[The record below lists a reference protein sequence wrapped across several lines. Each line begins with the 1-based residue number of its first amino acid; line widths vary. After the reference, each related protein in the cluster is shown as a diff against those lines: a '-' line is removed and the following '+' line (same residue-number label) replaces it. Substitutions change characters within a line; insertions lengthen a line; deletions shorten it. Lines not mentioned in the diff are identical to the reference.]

1 MAEIMEP
8 PYPATPSPSSRVR
21 TPPAP
26 HLGYSD
32 SYEPYTPRKS
42 SRIANRAANRTPSPR
57 VPSSRRQHQQHSDQ
71 PEETSDGSP
80 KSINQKKKS
89 TMGTPSLSPQKK
101 RIAAMDSPRRT
112 LTAASVSDAASALGF
127 TKKSAG
133 LLAPR
138 TTVASSSTGMLITPA
153 KTPQKPPTE
162 ESKAKV
168 EAFARTLFRA
178 EDEVMPSPRRVR
190 TQAHTLDSFTEQGS
204 DESFH
209 IHVDS
214 HERIP
219 EVDRSIDNPFYV
231 EPSRAPA
238 PSAPRRSQRQMVS
251 VPGEGQIT
259 IEEAIQREDG
269 LVTVFRGKKQFH
281 LFKKRASENIEGG
294 LESAVE
300 APVRRL
306 TRASVKPRLLFP
318 VAKPDV
324 PAISIEDEEAET
336 DIEDHVVEEAAQTLP
351 ITPAEAVEKVPGTP
365 EAPRF
370 APASPPTTVRA
381 TRKKATPTAASR
393 GKQASKQATIKGWR
407 QTKAGVSPTTTSQ
420 KRSAE
425 PLPVAGPSKRARI

>member
-42 SRIANRAANRTPSPR
+42 SRIAQRTANRTPSPR
-57 VPSSRRQHQQHSDQ
+57 VPSSRRQHQHPDQ
-71 PEETSDGSP
+71 PEQTSEGSP
-80 KSINQKKKS
+80 KSINNNKKKA
-89 TMGTPSLSPQKK
+89 TMATPSLSPQKK
-101 RIAAMDSPRRT
+101 RAAAMDSPRRT

-127 TKKSAG
+127 SRKSDA

-138 TTVASSSTGMLITPA
+138 ATVSRSSGMLITPA

-178 EDEVMPSPRRVR
+178 EDEVMPSPRRAR
-190 TQAHTLDSFTEQGS
+190 NQTHTLDSFTEQAS
-204 DESFH
+204 DESFQ

-231 EPSRAPA
+231 DPARPAAP
-238 PSAPRRSQRQMVS
+238 PAPRRSQRQMVS
-251 VPGEGQIT
+251 VPGEGQVS

-281 LFKKRASENIEGG
+281 LFKKRASENVEGG

-300 APVRRL
+300 PPVRRL

-318 VAKPDV
+318 VAKPEV
-324 PAISIEDEEAET
+324 PAITVEDEEAET
-336 DIEDHVVEEAAQTLP
+336 DIEDHVVEGVDAAEAAP
-351 ITPAEAVEKVPGTP
+351 ITPAEAIEKVPGTP

-381 TRKKATPTAASR
+381 TRKKAVP
-393 GKQASKQATIKGWR
+393 KQASKQGTISGWR
-407 QTKAGVSPTTTSQ
+407 QTKAGVSSASTSQ

-425 PLPVAGPSKRARI
+425 PLPAAGPSKRARI

>member
-8 PYPATPSPSSRVR
+8 PCPATPSPSSRVR

-26 HLGYSD
+26 QLGYSD

-57 VPSSRRQHQQHSDQ
+57 VPSSRRQHQHPDQ
-71 PEETSDGSP
+71 PEQTSEGSP

-89 TMGTPSLSPQKK
+89 TMATPSLSPQKK
-101 RIAAMDSPRRT
+101 RAAAMDSPRRT

-127 TKKSAG
+127 SRKSDS

-138 TTVASSSTGMLITPA
+138 ATVSASSGMLITPA

-178 EDEVMPSPRRVR
+178 EDEVMPSPRRAR
-190 TQAHTLDSFTEQGS
+190 TQTHTLDSFTEPVS
-204 DESFH
+204 DESFQ

-231 EPSRAPA
+231 DSSRAAA
-238 PSAPRRSQRQMVS
+238 PPAPRRSQRQMVS
-251 VPGEGQIT
+251 VPGEGQVS

-281 LFKKRASENIEGG
+281 LFKKRASENVEGG

-318 VAKPDV
+318 VAKPEV

-336 DIEDHVVEEAAQTLP
+336 DIEDHVVEDAAEAAP
-351 ITPAEAVEKVPGTP
+351 ITPAEAIEKVPDTP

-381 TRKKATPTAASR
+381 TRKKPMPTAASR
-393 GKQASKQATIKGWR
+393 GKQASKQGTIKGWR
-407 QTKAGVSPTTTSQ
+407 QTKAGVSSATTSQ

>member
-8 PYPATPSPSSRVR
+8 HYPATPSPSSRVR

-57 VPSSRRQHQQHSDQ
+57 VPSSRRQHQHPDQ
-71 PEETSDGSP
+71 PEETSEGSP

-89 TMGTPSLSPQKK
+89 TMASPSLSPQKK
-101 RIAAMDSPRRT
+101 RTAAMDSPRRT

-127 TKKSAG
+127 SKRSSG

-138 TTVASSSTGMLITPA
+138 ATIASSSGMLITPA

-178 EDEVMPSPRRVR
+178 EDEVMPSPRRAR
-190 TQAHTLDSFTEQGS
+190 TQTHTLDSFTEQAS
-204 DESFH
+204 DESFQ

-231 EPSRAPA
+231 ESSRAA
-238 PSAPRRSQRQMVS
+238 VPSAPRRSQRQMVS

-281 LFKKRASENIEGG
+281 LFKKRASENVEGG
-294 LESAVE
+294 LESVVE
-300 APVRRL
+300 APVRRF

-318 VAKPDV
+318 VSKPEV
-324 PAISIEDEEAET
+324 PAISVEDEEAET
-336 DIEDHVVEEAAQTLP
+336 DIEEDHAVEETAETVP

-381 TRKKATPTAASR
+381 TRKRATPTTASK
-393 GKQASKQATIKGWR
+393 GKQVSKQGTIKGWR
-407 QTKAGVSPTTTSQ
+407 QTKAGVTPTTTSQ

-425 PLPVAGPSKRARI
+425 PLPAAGPSKRARI